1 MKFAYTLVI
10 LAGFA
15 ASTAQAQVRVRDPWV
30 RATVAQ
36 QKATGAFMQL
46 TSPADTKLVSA
57 RSPVAAIVEVHEMA
71 MENDVMRMRQIPGLI
86 LPAGKPVALQP
97 GGFHIMLINLKHQVK
112 PGEKVP
118 LTLTFENA
126 SGRRE
131 TVDVSA
137 QVRALNAV
145 AQPPTP
151 DAQQH
156 H

>member
-1 MKFAYTLVI
+1 MKFAHTLVI

-15 ASTAQAQVRVRDPWV
+15 ASSVQAQVRVSDSWV

-46 TSPADTKLVSA
+46 TSPADTKLISA
-57 RSPVAAIVEVHEMA
+57 TSPVAAIVEVHEMA
-71 MENDVMRMRQIPGLI
+71 MENDVMRMRQIPSVAI
-86 LPAGKPVALQP
+86 PAGKSVALQP

-126 SGRRE
+126 SGTRE
-131 TVDVSA
+131 TVNVSA

-145 AQPPTP
+145 AQPPGT
-151 DAQQH
+151 DEHQH
-156 H
+156 Q

>member
-1 MKFAYTLVI
+1 MKFAHTLVI

-15 ASTAQAQVRVRDPWV
+15 ASTVHAQVHVSDPWV
-30 RATVAQ
+30 RTTVAQ

-46 TSPADTKLVSA
+46 ASPSDTKLVGA
-57 RSPVAAIVEVHEMA
+57 TSPVAAIVEVHEMA
-71 MENDVMRMRQIPGLI
+71 MENDVMRMRQIPSVA

-97 GGFHIMLINLKHQVK
+97 GGFHIMLINLKNQVK
-112 PGEKVP
+112 PGDMVP

-126 SGRRE
+126 SGKRE
-131 TVDVSA
+131 MVNVSA

-145 AQPPTP
+145 AQPTSM
-151 DAQQH
+151 DAHQH

>member
-1 MKFAYTLVI
+1 MKFAHTLVI

-15 ASTAQAQVRVRDPWV
+15 VSSVQAQVRVSDPWV

-57 RSPVAAIVEVHEMA
+57 TSPVAAIVEVHEMA
-71 MENDVMRMRQIPGLI
+71 MENDVMRMRQIPSVA

-112 PGEKVP
+112 PGETVP
-118 LTLTFENA
+118 LTLTFEN
-126 SGRRE
+126 SRGTRE
-131 TVDVSA
+131 TVNVSA
-137 QVRALNAV
+137 QVRALNTV
-145 AQPPTP
+145 AQPPGT
-151 DAQQH
+151 DAHQH